1 LGLEQEIDIFTLKLG
16 QIRDNFDRKR
26 TILSDNDLQ
35 LRNDL
40 AIIQQKV
47 NSDAKVAYIY
57 IYNIFP

>member
-1 LGLEQEIDIFTLKLG
+1 MGLEQEIDIFTLKLG